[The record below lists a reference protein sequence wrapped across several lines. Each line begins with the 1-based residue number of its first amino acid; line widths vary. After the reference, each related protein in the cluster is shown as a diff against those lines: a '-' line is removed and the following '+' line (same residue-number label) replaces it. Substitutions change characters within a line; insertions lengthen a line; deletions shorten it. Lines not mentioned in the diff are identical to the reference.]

1 VVRHRPAQELGRP
14 CTLHLPSSSSWGAWR
29 CRRRPMRC
37 LRYHALPH
45 DVLDA
50 V

>member
-1 VVRHRPAQELGRP
+1 
-14 CTLHLPSSSSWGAWR
+14 
-29 CRRRPMRC
+29 MRC

-50 V
+50 VTRAPWREFLLPAARVRVPTL